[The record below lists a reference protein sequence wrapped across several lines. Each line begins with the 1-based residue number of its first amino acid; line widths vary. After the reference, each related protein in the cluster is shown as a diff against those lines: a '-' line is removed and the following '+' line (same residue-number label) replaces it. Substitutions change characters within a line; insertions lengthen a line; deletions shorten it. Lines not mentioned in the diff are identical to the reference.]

1 MGETIYSNKDCKKLP
16 LEIKLD
22 NLFKKKENGIF
33 IELGANDGLRQS
45 NTAFLEKSRGWKG
58 LLIEPSLKAFELCK
72 TNRPNSICIHGAC
85 VEPEIALH
93 HENVRGD
100 WVEGR
105 LMGSIGGKRLKKVM
119 PGQKM
124 TNAPAKTLESII
136 DNNEYKN
143 IDLLSL
149 DVEGYELNVLKGLN
163 LDKYRPK
170 YMLIE
175 VYSVDY
181 DKILNFLKSKN
192 YKLHSNFTGYNKIDN
207 PGWDGTHNDFL
218 FIDEK

>member
-1 MGETIYSNKDCKKLP
+1 MEKTWYSNKDCKKVP
-16 LEIKLD
+16 FETKLD
-22 NLFKKKENGIF
+22 EIVNKKENGIF

-58 LLIEPSLKAFELCK
+58 ILIEPSEKALELCK
-72 TNRPNSICIHGAC
+72 ANRPNSICIHCAC
-85 VEPEIALH
+85 VAPEIALH
-93 HENVRGD
+93 HKYVKGD

-105 LMGSIGGKRLKKVM
+105 LMSSICGKRLKKEM
-119 PGQKM
+119 PNQKLID
-124 TNAPAKTLESII
+124 TPAKTLESII

-143 IDLLSL
+143 IDFLSL
-149 DVEGYELNVLKGLN
+149 DVEGYELEVLKGLN

-175 VYSVDY
+175 IYSKDY
-181 DKILNFLKSKN
+181 DEMIKFLISKK
-192 YKLHSNFTGYNKIDN
+192 YKLLSNFSGYNKIDN
-207 PGWDGTHNDFL
+207 PGWDGTHNDYL